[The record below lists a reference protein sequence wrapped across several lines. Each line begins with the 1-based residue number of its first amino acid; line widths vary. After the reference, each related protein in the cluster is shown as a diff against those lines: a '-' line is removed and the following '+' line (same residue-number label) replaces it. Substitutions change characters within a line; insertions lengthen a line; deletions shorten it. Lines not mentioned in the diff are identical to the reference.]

1 MTNKK
6 VPITRISK
14 FFSSEDFQLEQN
26 VGMEWLHGDM
36 HFTLVLFRVD
46 KRLSDVDDV
55 YGESGPEE
63 IRYKPPV
70 EFTAYVKIDI
80 PQNKGYAK
88 GLVNQMEPGNMTL
101 GVYIKHLE
109 ELDIDINYGDYIG
122 YPEKEDRMRY
132 YVVSNDGRVTSDMKH
147 TIGGYKAFYRTIV
160 CSWVSENEFKGI

>member
-1 MTNKK
+1 MANKK
-6 VPITRISK
+6 IPITRISK

-55 YGESGPEE
+55 YGEAGPEE

-70 EFTAYVKIDI
+70 EFNAYVKIDS
-80 PQNKGYAK
+80 PQNKNYAK

-109 ELDIDINYGDYIG
+109 ELRVDINYGELIG
-122 YPEKEDRMRY
+122 YPEKEDVMRY
-132 YVVSNDGRVTSDMKH
+132 YVVSNDGRVTSDIKH
-147 TIGGYKAFYRTIV
+147 TIGGYKAFYRTIL